1 MFVSVRRAKGLN
13 IKGKNG
19 ELRHSE
25 AITNMELF
33 IVQAQMMLLSLSA
46 SARKN
51 SKHLSK
57 RKVKTPSGWNNANCK
72 SRQLTLMMMSDTN

>member
-1 MFVSVRRAKGLN
+1 MNNLLKCILTSQCSNIWKNIDNIQYILDLFVSVRRAKGLN

-33 IVQAQMMLLSLSA
+33 IV
-46 SARKN
+46 
-51 SKHLSK
+51 
-57 RKVKTPSGWNNANCK
+57 
-72 SRQLTLMMMSDTN
+72 